1 MTPCDGGPSTRD
13 REGDGWTCARGLA
26 ISRAMSTSMPIVRT
40 TADLR
45 AQVGKWREAGRTV
58 GFVPTMGALHD
69 GHLSL
74 IRLAAARA
82 DQVVASIFVN
92 PTQFA
97 PHEDF
102 DTYPRDEARDIGLL
116 ASAGCNLLYA
126 PTVAEMY
133 PTDASTT
140 VTVSGVSEPLD
151 GQARP
156 GHFAGVAT
164 VVCKLLNQCAP
175 DLAVFGEKDFQQLQV
190 IRRLVQDL
198 DIPVEIVGGPTAR
211 ATDGLALSSRN
222 AYLTPEEREI
232 APRLNQVL
240 GEALG
245 RLRAGAGV
253 EATEAWATA
262 DLLAAGFKSVDYIEA
277 RMPDTLTRLG
287 PGPASGT
294 IRVLVAAR
302 LGRTRL
308 IDNIGD

>member
-1 MTPCDGGPSTRD
+1 
-13 REGDGWTCARGLA
+13 
-26 ISRAMSTSMPIVRT
+26 MSGTLPVVRT
-40 TADLR
+40 IAELR
-45 AQVGKWREAGRTV
+45 AQVGTWRKAGRTV
-58 GFVPTMGALHD
+58 GFVPTMGALHE

-74 IRLAAARA
+74 VRLAAARA
-82 DQVVASIFVN
+82 DHVVASIFVN

-102 DTYPRDEARDIGLL
+102 DTYPRNEAQDIGML
-116 ASAGCNLLYA
+116 ASAGCHLLYA

-133 PTDASTT
+133 PPGASTI

-151 GQARP
+151 GLARP

-175 DLAVFGEKDFQQLQV
+175 DVSVFGEKDFQQLQV

-211 ATDGLALSSRN
+211 AADGLALSSRN
-222 AYLTPEEREI
+222 AYLTPEERVI
-232 APRLNQVL
+232 APRLNQLL

-277 RMPDTLTRLG
+277 LVPDTLARLG
-287 PGPASGT
+287 PGSASGE
-294 IRVLVAAR
+294 IRVLAAAR

-308 IDNIGD
+308 IDNLGDG